1 MGSVPYGYGWLWGVA
16 MGSVA
21 MGSVGSVAMGSDHAI
36 YLIIRE
42 LS

>member
-16 MGSVA
+16 MGL
-21 MGSVGSVAMGSDHAI
+21 AMGSDHAI

>member
-16 MGSVA
+16 MGLAMVA
-21 MGSVGSVAMGSDHAI
+21 MGLAMGSDHAI